1 MEWWTNVWVPL
12 IIALLTAAATLIGTL
27 AGVRAQLKI
36 NEKKAEEDRRR
47 LEEERERKETERQ
60 EKQEE
65 ALKSI
70 LRTELL
76 RIYFR
81 RAEKGQ
87 KFLTQWESENVHR
100 MYASYT
106 ALGGNSFVRDLVNKM
121 NEWEVVQ
128 N

>member
-1 MEWWTNVWVPL
+1 MEWFSNIIVPVL
-12 IIALLTAAATLIGTL
+12 IAIVPAMLTLVGTL
-27 AGVRAQLKI
+27 AGVKAQLKTS
-36 NEKKAEEDRRR
+36 ERKAEEDRRK
-47 LEEERERKETERQ
+47 LEDERERKEEQRQ

-81 RAEKGQ
+81 RVEKGQ

>member
-12 IIALLTAAATLIGTL
+12 IIALFTATATLVGTL

-47 LEEERERKETERQ
+47 LEHAREQKEAERQ

-81 RAEKGQ
+81 RIEKGQ
-87 KFLTQWESENVHR
+87 RFLTQWESENVHR

-106 ALGGNSFVRDLVNKM
+106 ALGGNSFVTDLVNRM
-121 NEWEVVQ
+121 NEWDVVQ

>member
-1 MEWWTNVWVPL
+1 MEWFSNIIVPVL
-12 IIALLTAAATLIGTL
+12 IAIVPAVLTLIGTL
-27 AGVRAQLKI
+27 AGVKAQLRAS
-36 NEKKAEEDRRR
+36 ERKAEEDRQR
-47 LEEERERKETERQ
+47 LEDERERKEEQRQ

-76 RIYFR
+76 RIYFHR
-81 RAEKGQ
+81 VEKGQ

-106 ALGGNSFVRDLVNKM
+106 ALGGNSFVTDLVNRM
-121 NEWEVVQ
+121 NEWDVVQ